1 VGVVLGVVSVEGV
14 TDVPADDSVSPN
26 AETPGA
32 GALGPT
38 LIVVVGAGAFAAVAG
53 EGVIAVDGVVAVEA
67 GAVPVGVDWGDG
79 EIAGAVPDG
88 VRMSAVAEVGAEK
101 MVSVGVAPVELPAVV
116 VPAAVVVLPPGV
128 VVEVPM

>member
-1 VGVVLGVVSVEGV
+1 V
-14 TDVPADDSVSPN
+14 
-26 AETPGA
+26 
-32 GALGPT
+32 
-38 LIVVVGAGAFAAVAG
+38 G

-79 EIAGAVPDG
+79 EIAGAVPEG

-101 MVSVGVAPVELPAVV
+101 MVSVGVAPVVPDVELPAVV